1 MGSVGP
7 TPPPAQ
13 QPDRAARDELA
24 TARRHARAL
33 LAAVVAVDDEDDLRS
48 VLGRV
53 VRAGCVLTDAGYG
66 ELDVPD
72 ADGRAGAP
80 VTHGA
85 PLHAR
90 GTTPVGGVLAVPVRV
105 RGEVFGVLSLAG
117 KPDGAAFT
125 ADDAELVG
133 SLASA
138 AGTAIENARLYRAG
152 RHRQRWL
159 EASVEVEQQLLAGM
173 PRSAAL
179 ALVCDRAHTL
189 ARADLVAVLLPDGR
203 DDLVVR
209 AASGPAARAMA
220 GARVPA
226 GRSVSGSVVRSGL
239 PEGVSD
245 FATDHR
251 VATIRGAPPLGPA
264 RVVPM
269 TARGHVLGVLV
280 VGRRPGAPPLTPE
293 DGALVDAFARQAA
306 IALELADLQEQRRG
320 LAVARDRERIARDL
334 HDLVIQR
341 IYGTGLTVRSMRPRL
356 DADLRVVGDEV
367 VAELDAA
374 IRELRSAIFALQ
386 RTPGTV
392 GLRGRLV
399 DTCRAAAP
407 ALGREPRLR
416 LEGPLDT
423 AVPDDVAGHLASV
436 LGEALTNVARHAAAG
451 SVDVRVHARTDGVEL
466 RVDDDGSGPPPDPA
480 PRGNGLRN
488 MRSRATELGGTLTLT
503 ARPGGGTRLRWAVPL
518 GSAAPRPRG

>member
-7 TPPPAQ
+7 TSPPA

-33 LAAVVAVDDEDDLRS
+33 LAAVVAVDDEDDLRIL
-48 VLGRV
+48 LGRV
-53 VRAGCVLTDAGYG
+53 VRAACVLSDAGWG
-66 ELDVPD
+66 ALGVLDP
-72 ADGRAGAP
+72 DGRVGEP
-80 VTHGA
+80 VTHGTPPPVRERA
-85 PLHAR
+85 PGRSA
-90 GTTPVGGVLAVPVRV
+90 LAVPVRA
-105 RGEVFGVLSLAG
+105 RDEVLGVLSLAG
-117 KPDGAAFT
+117 KRDGADFT

-133 SLASA
+133 SLAAA
-138 AGTAIENARLYRAG
+138 AGTAIENARLHRAG

-179 ALVCDRAHTL
+179 ALVCDRAHAL

-220 GARVPA
+220 GARVPV
-226 GRSVSGSVVRSGL
+226 GRSVSGSVVRSGVA
-239 PEGVSD
+239 EGVRD

-374 IRELRSAIFALQ
+374 IRELRSAIFALE

-423 AVPDDVAGHLASV
+423 VVPDDVAGHLASV

-451 SVDVRVHARTDGVEL
+451 SVDVRVHARTDRVEL
-466 RVDDDGSGPPPDPA
+466 RVDDDGSGPPPDPV

-518 GSAAPRPRG
+518 GSAASRPRG